1 MFSFHNRIGSDQQV
15 GRSSLHF
22 DKFHNVPKKDQM
34 QMRGGAA
41 LDSRAV
47 GQLSGGERS
56 VDEDG
61 MVGWSSS
68 CPLQSTSLENVC
80 IGRGDQ

>member
-1 MFSFHNRIGSDQQV
+1 MCSGVVIR
-15 GRSSLHF
+15 RE
-22 DKFHNVPKKDQM
+22 
-34 QMRGGAA
+34 
-41 LDSRAV
+41 RAV
-47 GQLSGGERS
+47 S

-68 CPLQSTSLENVC
+68 CPLQTASQENVC